1 MATGPRTTAALL
13 LLLSLMASAGCV
25 RIAGPDFFHPG
36 PTDYQQKRAE
46 RFDPYPD
53 VMAGPPVESARPREY
68 QSPMPDVKRSQ
79 TNPQLDQPV
88 VGF

>member
-1 MATGPRTTAALL
+1 MLL
-13 LLLSLMASAGCV
+13 LVIASTGCT
-25 RIAGPDFFHPG
+25 RIAGPNFFHPG

-53 VMAGPPVESARPREY
+53 VMAGPAVESVRPREY
-68 QSPMPDVKRSQ
+68 QNPMPDVKRSQ
-79 TNPQLDQPV
+79 TNPQLLQPV